1 MRHNRWSP
9 EPPFSDFLDLGS
21 IVPAPPPPTTP
32 FSCHPFLSFSK
43 NENIIYR
50 GKLPIHFSRKDA
62 INKTIF
68 NIEDSLGGSSRIVE
82 APIPLV
88 YTRHTARFLAVWLLA
103 LPLGLYGQFGGSWNH
118 CAMIPATAF
127 ISMCLLGI
135 EELATQLEEP
145 FTILP
150 MQVFCDTVRS
160 DCDEIVSWAVGGGG
174 GGGGGGVVVVVAG
187 IGRCHVEMEETAAA
201 AAAVASDDDDAG
213 GSGSALRDE
222 IARR

>member
-1 MRHNRWSP
+1 
-9 EPPFSDFLDLGS
+9 
-21 IVPAPPPPTTP
+21 
-32 FSCHPFLSFSK
+32 
-43 NENIIYR
+43 
-50 GKLPIHFSRKDA
+50 
-62 INKTIF
+62 
-68 NIEDSLGGSSRIVE
+68 
-82 APIPLV
+82 
-88 YTRHTARFLAVWLLA
+88 
-103 LPLGLYGQFGGSWNH
+103 
-118 CAMIPATAF
+118 MIPATAF

>member
-1 MRHNRWSP
+1 M
-9 EPPFSDFLDLGS
+9 
-21 IVPAPPPPTTP
+21 
-32 FSCHPFLSFSK
+32 
-43 NENIIYR
+43 
-50 GKLPIHFSRKDA
+50 
-62 INKTIF
+62 
-68 NIEDSLGGSSRIVE
+68 E

-118 CAMIPATAF
+118 CAMIPAMAF

-174 GGGGGGVVVVVAG
+174 GGAGGGVVVVVVAG

-201 AAAVASDDDDAG
+201 AAAAAVASDDDDAG
-213 GSGSALRDE
+213 GGSREA
-222 IARR
+222 